1 VAKGKEGLRGAKRDK
16 VKRGKERQRQK
27 RGKVRVSECD

>member
-1 VAKGKEGLRGAKRDK
+1 MAKGKGGLRGAKRDK